1 MQGKMLGRTAM
12 LGLALAT
19 TMATNARADSWAGNG
34 TYCGGNTF
42 STCVSISMSWS
53 NNSGTSTLVTLV
65 MSNQSST
72 AGLKWFSVG
81 LDNMPAGLTYSST
94 GSDLGFDDPA
104 SGHSGSMFP
113 PTIYSQGK
121 SGGAAPGYQVNRTFY
136 FSFSSGWFSSN
147 WSSILNNAGV
157 GLHAGGVTINN
168 NSCSTKLEVR
178 DYNGAT
184 AGGFASNGYDGSAPG
199 CLPTITTTTVT
210 PEPASMVLLATGLVA
225 MSGAGFIRR
234 RKQGKR

>member
-1 MQGKMLGRTAM
+1 MKGKMLGRAAL

-19 TMATNARADSWAGNG
+19 TMATRARADSWAGNG

-42 STCVSISMSWS
+42 STCVSINMSW
-53 NNSGTSTLVTLV
+53 NNSSGTSTLVTLV
-65 MSNQSST
+65 MSNQSTT

-94 GSDLGFDDPA
+94 GSDLSFDDPGN
-104 SGHSGSMFP
+104 GHNGTVFP

-136 FSFSSGWFSSN
+136 FSFSSGASKN
-147 WSSILNNAGV
+147 WSTILNSAGV
-157 GLHAGGVTINN
+157 GLHAGGVTINDV
-168 NSCSTKLEVR
+168 SCSTKWEVR
-178 DYNGAT
+178 DHSGTFAANT
-184 AGGFASNGYDGSAPG
+184 ADGSNPA
-199 CLPTITTTTVT
+199 CEETITTTST
-210 PEPASMVLLATGLVA
+210 PEPASMALLATGLVA

-234 RKQGKR
+234 RRK

>member
-1 MQGKMLGRTAM
+1 MQGKMLGRAAM

-19 TMATNARADSWAGNG
+19 TMAANARADNWAGNG

-42 STCVSISMSWS
+42 STCVSINMTWS

-65 MSNQSST
+65 MSNQSTT

-94 GSDLGFDDPA
+94 GSDLGFDDPG

-113 PTIYSQGK
+113 PTIYSQGV
-121 SGGAAPGYQVNRTFY
+121 SGGADQGYQVNRTFY
-136 FSFSSGWFSSN
+136 FSFSSGASQN
-147 WSSILNNAGV
+147 WTNLLNAAGV

-168 NSCSTKLEVR
+168 TSCSTKFEVR
-178 DYNGAT
+178 DQNGVFGANGA
-184 AGGFASNGYDGSAPG
+184 DGSNLACEPS
-199 CLPTITTTTVT
+199 ITTTTT

-225 MSGAGFIRR
+225 MSGAGFLRR
-234 RKQGKR
+234 RKAISNQ